1 MRQERQVLFMKP
13 IKLIISSIGPYAGL
27 MPEIDFEK
35 FEEKGLFLITGDTGA
50 GKTMIFDAICYAL
63 YGETS
68 GSYRNKNYL
77 RSEYADSSQKSFVDF
92 YFSHQGKN
100 YHVYREPAYERE
112 KLRGSG
118 TTWESENAVL
128 YIDGA
133 KSVEKTSK
141 VNEKIY
147 ELLKID
153 CKQFKQIA
161 MIAQGEFWQLLNADT
176 EKRTQILRTIFETS
190 GYKEIENRLSL
201 RMKKNENAVHDAER
215 SIVQYFDDVAADAD
229 NEHFEKYQE
238 LRNRV
243 DNPKGTWE
251 IEELLAVIGDLTESD
266 AAKLTAVST
275 EAGKAEKELKKISE
289 KLAQA
294 EMSNKQIERVK
305 TLEQEAKDLN
315 ERKKEMT
322 DAETLLNRQKTASR
336 EVNPSYVAWKKKS
349 DEIDSTQK
357 KINEKTIQKAA
368 AEKKAEETSNR
379 LVEAEKR
386 KPEQEEFKKL
396 VIKINGEES
405 KYRQRKELTDKLAAL
420 EAAAEADKKKEA
432 ELDASQTALNEK
444 IKSLQ
449 KMISDYKDK
458 PVELEK
464 AKTEG
469 KELQNREDDFKEI
482 LGKKA
487 KERSKR
493 QTDLKK
499 KQAAFLQSFE
509 AYEKANAE
517 RINAEKIIDGNK
529 AGILAKDLQ
538 EGQEC
543 PVCGSVHHPKLA
555 TLPETNVSEEE
566 FESLKA
572 AEASMLEQKT
582 ADNTA
587 AEKAKTALEEYE
599 ELMRN
604 EVLDSLNASGFEKAA
619 EGRELDGLIDLLKE
633 AEKAQSEKINENKL
647 LIAKLE
653 KECSLFEKAQKE
665 HSKATG
671 EEKNQLETKKNEL
684 SESKNKTQKAVAETQ
699 ATLKTLQELSYEDW
713 EKAAAEKRSAEKVIR
728 EIERLLDDS
737 LNAKTNAEKEFAAV
751 KAELELLSE
760 NLESQ
765 KKEEK
770 EYKMVL
776 DRKLDEHK
784 FSSVEEMISL
794 TVSEE
799 KLSETEKKINEYN
812 QAVST
817 NKKQLEQAKEDA
829 KDKEFVDLEALDA
842 QCKEQDKQ
850 VKAINAEVNKI
861 TNRMENNA
869 DKKRNIA
876 DQRNGFEQSRKEYY
890 TCKRLYELARG
901 TTGNGKITLEQYV
914 QAAGFDGIISAANR
928 RLLPMS
934 DQQFELFRQEDSI
947 GKQSSNFL
955 DLEVMDYHTGRRR
968 PVGTL
973 SGGESFKAS
982 LSLALGLSDTVST
995 SKGGI
1000 QMDALFIDEGFGT
1013 LDKKSIDNAVEILQN
1028 LTGANKLVGVI
1039 SHREELI
1046 ERIPDT
1052 QQIMVEKTAKGSKFS
1067 FDP

>member
-1 MRQERQVLFMKP
+1 LMKP

-27 MPEIDFEK
+27 MPEIDFER
-35 FEEKGLFLITGDTGA
+35 FEEQGLFLITGDTGA

-68 GSYRNKNYL
+68 GTYRDKDYL
-77 RSEYADSSQKSFVDF
+77 RSEYADPSQKSFVDF

-100 YHVYREPAYERE
+100 YRVYREPAYERE
-112 KLRGSG
+112 KLRGTG
-118 TTWESENAVL
+118 TTREAENAVL
-128 YIDGA
+128 YIDGS
-133 KSVEKTSK
+133 KTVEKTTK
-141 VNEKIY
+141 VNERII
-147 ELLKID
+147 ELLKTD

-190 GYKEIENRLSL
+190 GYKDIENKLNL
-201 RMKKNENAVHDAER
+201 RMKKNEGEVHDAER
-215 SIVQYFDDVAADAD
+215 SIVQYFDDVAADA
-229 NEHFEKYQE
+229 ESESFEKYQE
-238 LRNRV
+238 LRDRA

-251 IEELLAVIGDLTESD
+251 IEEMLAVIDALTESD
-266 AAKLTAVST
+266 SAKLAAVST
-275 EAGKAEKELKKISE
+275 EAGKAEAELKKISD

-294 EMSNKQIERVK
+294 ETNNKQIERVK
-305 TLEQEAKDLN
+305 TLEQESKKLD

-336 EVNPSYVAWKKKS
+336 EVNPSYVAWKNKS
-349 DEIDSTQK
+349 DEVASTQK
-357 KINEKTIQKAA
+357 KISDKTAQKAV
-368 AEKKAEETSNR
+368 AETKVEESKIK
-379 LVEAEKR
+379 LAEAEKR
-386 KPEQEEFKKL
+386 KPEQEELKKL
-396 VIKINGEES
+396 VIKINGEEA
-405 KYRQRKELTDKLAAL
+405 KYRQRKELTDRLAAL

-432 ELDASQTALNEK
+432 ELAASQTALNEK
-444 IKSLQ
+444 IESLQ
-449 KMISDYKDK
+449 KTLSDYKDK

-464 AKTEG
+464 ANAEG
-469 KELQNREDDFKEI
+469 RELQNREDDFKEI

-493 QTDLKK
+493 QADLKK
-499 KQAAFLQSFE
+499 KQAVFLQSFE

-555 TLPETNVSEEE
+555 TLPDTSISEEE

-572 AEASMLEQKT
+572 AEDSMLERKA

-599 ELMRN
+599 EVMRN
-604 EVLDSLNASGFEKAA
+604 DVLDSLNGSGFEKET
-619 EGRELDGLIDLLKE
+619 EGKDLDGLIEILKE
-633 AEKAQSEKINENKL
+633 AEKALADKVNENKL
-647 LIAKLE
+647 LVAKLE

-665 HSKATG
+665 HVKATG
-671 EEKNQLETKKNEL
+671 EEKNQLEAKKNEL
-684 SESKNKTQKAVAETQ
+684 SESKSKTQRDLAETQ

-713 EKAAAEKRSAEKVIR
+713 EKALAERKSAEKVVS
-728 EIERLLDDS
+728 EIDKLVEDS
-737 LNAKTNAEKEFAAV
+737 SNAKASADKELAAV
-751 KAELELLSE
+751 KAALELLNE
-760 NLESQ
+760 NLKTQME
-765 KKEEK
+765 EEK
-770 EYKMVL
+770 EYKTVL
-776 DRKLDEHK
+776 DKKLGEHK
-784 FSSVEEMISL
+784 FSSVEEMLSL

-799 KLSETEKKINEYN
+799 KLTETENGINAYK

-817 NKKQLEQAKEDA
+817 NKTQLEQAREDA
-829 KDKEFVDLEALDA
+829 KDKEFVDLAALEE
-842 QCKEQDKQ
+842 QRKEKDKTF
-850 VKAINAEVNKI
+850 KAINAEVNKI
-861 TNRMENNA
+861 ANRIEANA
-869 DKKRNIA
+869 EKKKNIA
-876 DQRNGFEQSRKEYY
+876 DQHDGFEKSRKEYY

-914 QAAGFDGIISAANR
+914 QAAGFDGIIAAANR

-934 DQQFELFRQEDSI
+934 DQQFELFRQADSI
-947 GKQSSNFL
+947 GKQSGNFL
-955 DLEVMDYHTGRRR
+955 DLEVMDYNTGRRR

-1013 LDKKSIDNAVEILQN
+1013 LDKKSIDTAVEILQN

-1046 ERIPDT
+1046 EKIPES
-1052 QQIMVEKTAKGSKFS
+1052 QQILVEKTPKGSKIN
-1067 FDP
+1067 FDS